1 MAGAPF
7 SGRVRAVR
15 AHRSPLRGV
24 ALLAATLGEAINATC
39 LDGAVPA
46 TLWVPRRRLRC
57 TLVRGTASVDGNEP
71 ARRAAELFM
80 PVGPR
85 QPPSPGVSVD
95 RSPAWASASSDAVR
109 LESRQ

>member
-1 MAGAPF
+1 
-7 SGRVRAVR
+7 
-15 AHRSPLRGV
+15 
-24 ALLAATLGEAINATC
+24 LLAAQLGEAINATC

-57 TLVRGTASVDGNEP
+57 TLVRGIASVDGNEP

-85 QPPSPGVSVD
+85 HRPVPEFRWTAARRGLQPP
-95 RSPAWASASSDAVR
+95 AT
-109 LESRQ
+109 Q